1 MIIGLKRIK
10 TDIGKHYLS
19 GNSLS
24 HTQNPKKTTSHQSSL
39 IGLHSSPMQSI
50 FGMILTMEHTFLG
63 TQKTREEEYNLF
75 LITLKSL
82 TVMVSDLLMANLQKK
97 RQMIK
102 QHDAMNNFSF
112 ASAPLGFQLHGNVVW
127 PL

>member
-1 MIIGLKRIK
+1 
-10 TDIGKHYLS
+10 
-19 GNSLS
+19 
-24 HTQNPKKTTSHQSSL
+24 
-39 IGLHSSPMQSI
+39 
-50 FGMILTMEHTFLG
+50 MEHTFLG

-102 QHDAMNNFSF
+102 QHAPMNNFSF
-112 ASAPLGFQLHGNVVW
+112 GSAPL
-127 PL
+127 